1 MNVLGWDLSAVT
13 PYSILDQ
20 LVRSLELD
28 APADKKAPV
37 EKIRKHAETL
47 VALAATEYSFSQK
60 SPALVAVSSL
70 GAALRGLKT
79 QGLDSMIAS
88 LEITTGVKKNAIKE
102 CMDEIEVSIGMSL
115 NGSSFQPQSQ
125 PQMQQPQTQ
134 QQQKVPTPSQV
145 AASAPKVI
153 YNSAPSTNSS
163 STTPTDVMDVAATAY
178 CVY

>member
-1 MNVLGWDLSAVT
+1 MLLFLQTWELMILNVLGWDLSAVT

-20 LVRSLELD
+20 LLRSLELD

-47 VALAATEYSFSQK
+47 VALAATEYSFCQK

-88 LEITTGVKKNAIKE
+88 LEITTGVKKVRIA
-102 CMDEIEVSIGMSL
+102 
-115 NGSSFQPQSQ
+115 SFFA
-125 PQMQQPQTQ
+125 
-134 QQQKVPTPSQV
+134 V
-145 AASAPKVI
+145 AKI
-153 YNSAPSTNSS
+153 
-163 STTPTDVMDVAATAY
+163 
-178 CVY
+178 

>member
-1 MNVLGWDLSAVT
+1 MITELT
-13 PYSILDQ
+13 FYFYSQ
-20 LVRSLELD
+20 
-28 APADKKAPV
+28 
-37 EKIRKHAETL
+37 
-47 VALAATEYSFSQK
+47 
-60 SPALVAVSSL
+60 
-70 GAALRGLKT
+70 
-79 QGLDSMIAS
+79 
-88 LEITTGVKKNAIKE
+88 NAIKE

-125 PQMQQPQTQ
+125 PQLQQPQAQ